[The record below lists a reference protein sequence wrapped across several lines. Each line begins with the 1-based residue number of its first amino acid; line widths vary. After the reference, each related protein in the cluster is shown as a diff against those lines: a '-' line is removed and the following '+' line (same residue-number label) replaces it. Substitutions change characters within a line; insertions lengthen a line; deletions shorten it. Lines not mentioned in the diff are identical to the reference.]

1 MDVQG
6 VDVALYLLRVF
17 VFLFD
22 MITFPIYKLLQQ
34 PWKERTKQNHGKVY
48 LLFILF
54 KFKDSIFI
62 KLFVVAIVNKFRK
75 SIQFRL

>member
-22 MITFPIYKLLQQ
+22 IITSPIYKLLQQ

-48 LLFILF
+48 LSLSLLFTS
-54 KFKDSIFI
+54 KDFI
-62 KLFVVAIVNKFRK
+62 K
-75 SIQFRL
+75 